1 LNADVPQCQ
10 LLYEATVEVGER
22 EDLGLGPQGQRY
34 IIPILG
40 GSFEGPRGL
49 RGTVQPG
56 GADRQLVRLD
66 GLKQLDAIYEMCTHD
81 GVTLSVHNRVL
92 IDDAPPKPRYARS
105 TVEITAP
112 QGPYAWLSHRI
123 LVGTLRS
130 LMPHQQAV
138 LITVYVL
145 Q

>member
-10 LLYEATVEVGER
+10 LLYEATVDIGER
-22 EDLGLGPQGQRY
+22 EDLGVGPHGQRY

-40 GSFEGPRGL
+40 GSFEGSSGL
-49 RGTVQPG
+49 RGIVLPG

-66 GLKQLDAIYEMCTHD
+66 GLKQLDAIYEMRTHD

-105 TVEITAP
+105 IVEITAP
-112 QGPYAWLSHRI
+112 SGPYAWLSHRI

-130 LMPHQQAV
+130 LMPQQQAV